1 MPHKTHL
8 SHSILCIAGPQY
20 IKPRDWWTVTP
31 TNEEMSVHDSTLAC
45 ANEEDRPNELGTAQR
60 RHIEEAESVFV
71 ATGYRGEGENPTF
84 GNDASHRGGTAGFLR
99 VSNDGKRLFLP
110 DYSGNNM
117 YQSIGNLMKDPSM
130 GISVP
135 LYESGGMIQMTGTA
149 RIHWEDEAPVE
160 TTEVSV
166 SDFPGA
172 LRWVEFFIDEIVEL
186 PGGSLPVRWDSGNR
200 EMQLQVFR
208 KIKETDDVTSFYI
221 APLQG
226 DSPIVQHKPGQHLTF
241 NLPVTKDSSI
251 SRSYSVSNY
260 GQNQDYY
267 RISVRR
273 DPLGIGSRFFHDSVE
288 VGDMLNVQKPA
299 GDFTYQSSCSECS
312 ESILFLSAGIGV
324 TPILSMLQAFV
335 ERSRPNDQKEAVWF
349 HTARDGR
356 HHAFKNE
363 VNELVEK
370 AEGKVQLY
378 VSYTQPQAN
387 DVGKHDLTGRVDSD
401 MLDKIICEMDA
412 QTLKVFMC
420 GPSSFIGRMEDL
432 LQEIGVPLSN
442 IQYETF

>member
-1 MPHKTHL
+1 M
-8 SHSILCIAGPQY
+8 
-20 IKPRDWWTVTP
+20 
-31 TNEEMSVHDSTLAC
+31 
-45 ANEEDRPNELGTAQR
+45 
-60 RHIEEAESVFV
+60 

-84 GNDASHRGGTAGFLR
+84 GNDASYRGGTAGFLK
-99 VSNDGKRLFLP
+99 VSADGRRLFLP
-110 DYSGNNM
+110 DYAGNNM

-149 RIHWEDEAPVE
+149 HVHWEDDAQVGAA
-160 TTEVSV
+160 EVSV

-172 LRWVEFFIDEIVEL
+172 LRWIEFFIDEIVEL
-186 PGGSLPVRWDSGNR
+186 PAGSFPVRWDSGNR

-208 KIKETDDVTSFYI
+208 KVKETDDVTSFYI
-221 APLQG
+221 APIHG
-226 DSPIVQHKPGQHLTF
+226 DSPIVSHKPGQHLTF
-241 NLPVTKDSSI
+241 NLPVTKESSI

-273 DPLGIGSRFFHDSVE
+273 DPLGLGSRFLHDSVE

-299 GDFTYQSSCSECS
+299 GDFSYQPSCSECS
-312 ESILFLSAGIGV
+312 ESVLFLSAGIGV

-335 ERSRPNDQKEAVWF
+335 ERAVPDGQKEAIWV

-356 HHAFKNE
+356 HHAFKDE
-363 VNELVEK
+363 VDELVK
-370 AEGKVQLY
+370 TAEGKVRSY
-378 VSYTQPQAN
+378 VSYTKPGPN
-387 DVGKHDLTGRVDSD
+387 DIGNHDLTGRVDKDVLS
-401 MLDKIICEMDA
+401 KIISKLNA

-420 GPSSFIGRMEDL
+420 GPSSFIGTMEDI
-432 LQEIGVPLSN
+432 LQDTGVPLTN